1 MNKQDITQ
9 WLLARLKEKGTWRA
23 IASLAGLFG
32 LMLAPD
38 QLEIIGAGI
47 IALVSV
53 IEMAKKEA

>member
-1 MNKQDITQ
+1 MKDWI
-9 WLLARLKEKGTWRA
+9 LDRLKEKGTWRA
-23 IASLAGLFG
+23 IASLFGLFG

-53 IEMAKKEA
+53 IEMAKKEAA